1 MSPVN
6 LTSDIWL
13 LTSIFRCLPE
23 NKKPPEQKS
32 RRQYNHHQNSPSV
45 SVLDR
50 YKRLVIKK
58 HLVIACY
65 CNISRYGTSPIRSYC
80 LCIISWVISSKQ
92 PDFFRITSLKRIQV
106 LAG

>member
-65 CNISRYGTSPIRSYC
+65 CNISGMVQVPSGPIAYVLYHGLSPRNNLIFSE
-80 LCIISWVISSKQ
+80 L
-92 PDFFRITSLKRIQV
+92 PL
-106 LAG
+106 